1 MFKFTQSQRS
11 KFVIP
16 YHTARAVRSGRGPKT
31 AVSSKAWSLLAGVAL
46 LGQILSCGP
55 AASADTAGD
64 RIPFYWDNANIY
76 FLLTDRFYNGDPS
89 NDVNFNRNEETAIL
103 RGFEGGDIRGIIEKM
118 EQGYFNE
125 LGINALW
132 ISPFFE
138 QNQGP
143 TDESTGMTYGYHGYW
158 IQDWT
163 SLDPNFGTPEDLGKL
178 VDLAHQQG
186 IRIVMDVVMNHTGPV
201 TDQDPVWPV
210 EWVRTEPRCTFT
222 SYETTVSCTLVEN
235 LPDILTESDEP
246 VELPARLLEK
256 WEKEGR
262 LEQELEELDAFFERT
277 GYPRAPRFYLIK
289 WLTDYIRKYGIDGYR
304 LDTAKHIEEHVWAE
318 LLREAEIAFEEWK
331 RQHPGKMLDEN
342 DFFAVGEV
350 YGYGVSSGREF
361 WFGDRSVDFFDHGIQ
376 GLINFEFKYHAREGY
391 EALFSRYS
399 DLLHQELR
407 GAGVLNYISS
417 HDDGD
422 PFDSK
427 RENPVEA
434 LTKLLLTPGSVQLY
448 YGDET
453 CRPLEVA
460 GANGDA
466 NLRGNMNWEELD
478 SDFSRNGYAVS
489 RVLEHAQKLG
499 QFRRDHPAVGAGVH
513 RMISTSPYVF
523 SRILERDG
531 FEDRVVVAL
540 DLEPGWKEIDV
551 GDLFGEG
558 TLLYDYYSHAEAEV
572 EDGMIRLNT
581 AYPLALLGLTNAGK

>member
-1 MFKFTQSQRS
+1 
-11 KFVIP
+11 
-16 YHTARAVRSGRGPKT
+16 
-31 AVSSKAWSLLAGVAL
+31 VAL
-46 LGQILSCGP
+46 LGQILSCAP
-55 AASADTAGD
+55 AAQADAAVD

-89 NDVNFNRNEETAIL
+89 NDTHFGRNEETAIL

-118 EQGYFNE
+118 EQGYFSK

-132 ISPFFE
+132 ITPFFE
-138 QNQGP
+138 QNHGP

-163 SLDPNFGTPEDLGKL
+163 SLDPNFGTPEDLGEL
-178 VDLAHQQG
+178 VDLAHRQG

-201 TDQDPVWPV
+201 TNLDPVWPG
-210 EWVRTEPRCTFT
+210 EWVRTEPRCTFDR
-222 SYETTVSCTLVEN
+222 YETTVSCTLVEN

-256 WEKEGR
+256 WKNEGR
-262 LEQELEELDAFFERT
+262 LEQELEELEAFFERT

-318 LLREAEIAFEEWK
+318 LLREAGIAFGDWK
-331 RQHPGKMLDEN
+331 RQHPDKILDEN
-342 DFFAVGEV
+342 DFYMVGEV
-350 YGYGVSSGREF
+350 YGYGISSGREF
-361 WFGDRSVDFFDHGIQ
+361 WFGDRSVDFFDQGIHS
-376 GLINFEFKYHAREGY
+376 LINFEFKYHAREGY
-391 EALFSRYS
+391 ESLFSRYS

-407 GAGVLNYISS
+407 GVGILNYISS

-422 PFDSK
+422 PFDRN
-427 RENPVEA
+427 RENPLEA
-434 LTKLLLTPGSVQLY
+434 LTKLILTPGSVQLY

-453 CRPLEVA
+453 CRLLAVA

-478 SDFSRNGYAVS
+478 SDLSRNGYHIS

-513 RMISTSPYVF
+513 RMISATPYVF
-523 SRILERDG
+523 SRTMEREG
-531 FEDRVVVAL
+531 FKDRVVVAL
-540 DLEPGWKEIDV
+540 DLEPGWNEIDM

-558 TLLYDYYSHAEAEV
+558 TMLFDYYSGAEAEV
-572 EDGMIRLNT
+572 EQGMVRLST
-581 AYPLALLGLTNAGK
+581 KYPLALLAAFNTVQ